1 MPDFGFVG
9 AAYEAPSIYQDAQEC
24 INFYPEIDPTKAQGE
39 RGIIALY
46 PTPGLETVAILPN
59 QEEVRGI
66 RTLSGGTQV
75 LVICGDFAYVME
87 SDYTPKMIGQ
97 LNTSTGLVGLADN
110 GVNCY
115 IVDGNDRY
123 AWFISNPSAATFTGS
138 ITTTTLTVTVMLS
151 GTIAVGQALFGDG
164 IAQNTVITALGT
176 GTGGIGTYIISDS
189 QTVASTSIN
198 ATDAPAIF
206 DGVIVGTT
214 LIVSSVTSGTLQIG
228 QTIEA
233 AGIVDGTIIKAFGT
247 GSGGAGTYTVS
258 SSQNLDYGA
267 KFTASIATT
276 VLDVTAVDDGLIA
289 NGDYVYGS
297 TVSVDTVITSLGTGA
312 GGVGTYNI
320 NNSQTVGS
328 STIFAAPVA
337 AVVTASITGT
347 TMTVATVASGTL
359 ALGQRIEGFGIT
371 DDTYI
376 VALGTGTGGA
386 GTYTLNQSQSLSDGS
401 GTYARTSPSTTLTV
415 TSTAHGL
422 TIGTLVDLDFTTG
435 TGLDGVYEVVT
446 TPTVDTFTV
455 TTVDSTTTSGDVT
468 IKRVVTALDTLR
480 TFFAINWTVLPATD
494 GAFQGGGTVDIT
506 DNFFVYNYPDTQLW
520 AASDLLSPLTDPLS
534 FASKDGSP
542 DDLVSIIVDRREVYL
557 LGEMSSEVWIN
568 SGGVPFP
575 FTRIPGTSTQQG
587 IAAQFSMARMGNSF
601 AYVSKNNRGEAM
613 IVRMNGYFPE
623 RISTHAVETTLVN
636 QNVENAIAWTYQL
649 EGHEVYVVSFPSVG
663 PGGLTWAY
671 DQTTGLWHK
680 WLYRNNQNEYERHR
694 GNCCAFFNQQVLVG
708 DYENGKIYQL
718 SRNFYTDDG
727 DIIRRLRRAPHITSD
742 LQRQYFHELQI
753 QFQPGVGLSTG
764 QGQDP
769 QAMLRWSSDGGST
782 WSNEYWTSI
791 GKQGKFLNRAIWR
804 RLGFARDRVFEV
816 SITDPVKA
824 VIISANLKAEAGE
837 N

>member
-59 QEEVRGI
+59 QQEVRGI

-75 LVICGDFAYVME
+75 LVICGPFAYVME
-87 SDYTPKMIGQ
+87 SNYTPKMIGQ
-97 LNTSTGLVGLADN
+97 LNTSTGQVGLADN
-110 GVNCY
+110 GINCY

-176 GTGGIGTYIISDS
+176 GTGGIGTYTVSDS
-189 QTVASTSIN
+189 QTVASTQIN
-198 ATDAPAIF
+198 TTAAPAIVTG
-206 DGVIVGTT
+206 DISTTT
-214 LIVSSVTSGTLQIG
+214 LTVSAVTSGVLQIG
-228 QTIEA
+228 QTIE
-233 AGIVDGTIIKAFGT
+233 GSGVTDGTIITAFGT
-247 GSGGAGTYTVS
+247 GTGGVGTYTVS
-258 SSQNLDYGA
+258 A
-267 KFTASIATT
+267 
-276 VLDVTAVDDGLIA
+276 
-289 NGDYVYGS
+289 
-297 TVSVDTVITSLGTGA
+297 
-312 GGVGTYNI
+312 
-320 NNSQTVGS
+320 SQTV
-328 STIFAAPVA
+328 A
-337 AVVTASITGT
+337 
-347 TMTVATVASGTL
+347 
-359 ALGQRIEGFGIT
+359 
-371 DDTYI
+371 
-376 VALGTGTGGA
+376 
-386 GTYTLNQSQSLSDGS
+386 
-401 GTYARTSPSTTLTV
+401 STT
-415 TSTAHGL
+415 
-422 TIGTLVDLDFTTG
+422 I
-435 TGLDGVYEVVT
+435 
-446 TPTVDTFTV
+446 
-455 TTVDSTTTSGDVT
+455 
-468 IKRVVTALDTLR
+468 
-480 TFFAINWTVLPATD
+480 FAINWTVLPATD

-764 QGQDP
+764 QGEDP

>member
-24 INFYPEIDPTKAQGE
+24 INFYPEVDPTKAQGE
-39 RGIIALY
+39 RGVMALY

-66 RTLSGGTQV
+66 RTLSGGQQV
-75 LVICGDFAYVME
+75 VAVCGDFVYVME

-97 LNTSTGLVGLADN
+97 MNTSSGLVSIVDN

-115 IVDGNDRY
+115 IVDGTYRY
-123 AWFISNPSAATFTGS
+123 TWFISAPSSATFTGS
-138 ITTTTLTVTVMLS
+138 ISSTTMTVTTMLN
-151 GTIAVGQALFGDG
+151 GTIAVGQAVFGEG

-176 GTGGIGTYIISDS
+176 GTGGVGTYTVSNT
-189 QTVASTSIN
+189 QTVASTAIN
-198 ATDAPAIF
+198 TTSAPAVVTGSIA
-206 DGVIVGTT
+206 GTT
-214 LIVSSVTSGTLQIG
+214 LTVSGVTSGILKIG
-228 QTIEA
+228 QTIE
-233 AGIVDGTIIKAFGT
+233 GVGVTDGTIITAFGT

-258 SSQNLDYGA
+258 A
-267 KFTASIATT
+267 
-276 VLDVTAVDDGLIA
+276 
-289 NGDYVYGS
+289 
-297 TVSVDTVITSLGTGA
+297 
-312 GGVGTYNI
+312 
-320 NNSQTVGS
+320 SQTVS
-328 STIFAAPVA
+328 ST
-337 AVVTASITGT
+337 
-347 TMTVATVASGTL
+347 
-359 ALGQRIEGFGIT
+359 
-371 DDTYI
+371 
-376 VALGTGTGGA
+376 
-386 GTYTLNQSQSLSDGS
+386 
-401 GTYARTSPSTTLTV
+401 
-415 TSTAHGL
+415 
-422 TIGTLVDLDFTTG
+422 TI
-435 TGLDGVYEVVT
+435 Y
-446 TPTVDTFTV
+446 
-455 TTVDSTTTSGDVT
+455 S
-468 IKRVVTALDTLR
+468 
-480 TFFAINWTVLPATD
+480 INWSVLPATD
-494 GAFQGGGTVDIT
+494 GPFEGGGTVDIT
-506 DNFFVYNYPDTQLW
+506 DNYFVYNKPDSQLW
-520 AASDLLSPLTDPLS
+520 AASDLLSPITDPLS

-587 IAAQFSMARMGNSF
+587 IAAQYSMARMGNSF

-636 QNVENAIAWTYQL
+636 QNVSDALAWTYQL
-649 EGHEVYVVSFPSVG
+649 EGHEVYVVTFPSVG
-663 PGGLTWAY
+663 ENGLTWAY

-680 WLYRNNQNEYERHR
+680 WLYRNPQNQFERHR

-727 DIIRRLRRAPHITSD
+727 APIRRIRRAPHITSD

-764 QGQDP
+764 QGEDP
-769 QAMLRWSSDGGST
+769 KAMLRWSSDGGST

-791 GKQGKFLNRAIWR
+791 GKQGKYNNRAIWR
-804 RLGFARDRVFEV
+804 RLGWARDRVFEV
-816 SITDPVKA
+816 SISDPVKA
-824 VIISANLKAEAGE
+824 VIISANLKAEAGD